1 MKKEIEQMDK
11 DMEELQ
17 RKIDAGADP
26 FLMLFGWKH
35 RSGYGP
41 QYVSTESFRT
51 EAAQNKSASSPDCEQ
66 KKHESD
72 GKWKGMGKQAVK
84 CGASGH
90 SSQTQKSKPSAV
102 QDIQID
108 EFEFDPITMRKVPRK
123 SNGLASASERIPDK
137 SEINI
142 PIKRVETPTVD
153 TAQREIQNKAVDR
166 KTDTRKGLS
175 TMEVPSSFPAPESH
189 SWLTQE
195 GFSAVANSV
204 KPSDSGLS
212 GEHQVS
218 GLKQK
223 GSGIES
229 SLARY
234 LANKDLPPKQDMVYK
249 SKLNYPTNE
258 NKAEDIDLLRS
269 SNVRA
274 SSGRLRRAPNES
286 AKLKQDRRAYLEEN
300 FKKRYQ
306 QLDAYLDEGRVS
318 QDIRRTNKNSAE
330 ILPTE
335 PQPDNTPT
343 QVGLEASSRNEI
355 SDSQSGAT
363 TDDGCN
369 HLTGS
374 RDMSRSSEH
383 DMKAHRRDAAEKV
396 HEEEA
401 KAQKAALEAIEV
413 RSTIDGYS
421 RNAPSLHFEERGE
434 GDLASNVH
442 EFARKDRWYKK
453 KAPHATENIDS
464 KHSQLARDAAPARE
478 IRRIYED
485 RHGVID
491 TNHRQSSGQ
500 ASQIDEQQSEITK
513 SVVSPC
519 LELESVG
526 KDSSKG
532 DDRNTV
538 DGSLQQPSVENPSK
552 PLPSYMNPSSITNLH
567 TQDTQRLKETPAL
580 EMIRKFFDDLPLAQV
595 HSKGLQKQA
604 GGKDL
609 TGAVSTDQGYSKS
622 AHEKQLIQSLKGVW
636 NLFKASESHKTGKHQ
651 DEKNNAS
658 SAHTGSIRKDSD
670 SQPSLKA
677 TMEDSPHPSKLVA
690 YKVLAYDHSTQRVF
704 TAKPIST
711 SSPPFE
717 KPLTVVEALCG
728 LTNPAKFLPHVTS
741 LQNEGYEIVSGR
753 SNILVFRKIE
763 HEKAAL
769 VSPNEPSQTPL
780 ERYSL
785 HTNPIDGT
793 TTQTGNFASPTGF
806 VNHDSILPPS
816 DDLDDQQPAPL
827 YGPSSKSSATV
838 RREEPVFSGSRKGWQ
853 DYSDEGKGIG
863 SKLKTQK
870 RRLARRKKTLK
881 RMVWVGT
888 FVAGCCYA
896 VGVASETLRAR

>member
-51 EAAQNKSASSPDCEQ
+51 EAAQNKSASPPDGEQ

-72 GKWKGMGKQAVK
+72 GKWKVMGKQAVK
-84 CGASGH
+84 GGASGH
-90 SSQTQKSKPSAV
+90 SSQTPKSKASAV
-102 QDIQID
+102 QDIQSD
-108 EFEFDPITMRKVPRK
+108 DFEFDPITMRKVPRK
-123 SNGLASASERIPDK
+123 STGLASAPERIPDK
-137 SEINI
+137 SEIDI
-142 PIKRVETPTVD
+142 PIKRFETPTVD
-153 TAQREIQNKAVDR
+153 TAQREILNKAVDR
-166 KTDTRKGLS
+166 KTETRKGLT
-175 TMEVPSSFPAPESH
+175 TMEVSSSFSAPESH
-189 SWLTQE
+189 SWLAQE

-204 KPSDSGLS
+204 KPPDSGLS
-212 GEHQVS
+212 GDHQVS

-306 QLDAYLDEGRVS
+306 QPDAYLDEERVS
-318 QDIRRTNKNSAE
+318 QDIRKTNKNPAE

-343 QVGLEASSRNEI
+343 QVSLEAFSRNEI
-355 SDSQSGAT
+355 GDSQSGVT

-369 HLTGS
+369 HLTRS
-374 RDMSRSSEH
+374 RDISRSSEH
-383 DMKAHRRDAAEKV
+383 DMKAHRRDAVEKV
-396 HEEEA
+396 HEEEV

-413 RSTIDGYS
+413 RSTIDGYP

-442 EFARKDRWYKK
+442 EFARTDRWYKK
-453 KAPHATENIDS
+453 KAPYVIENIDS

-491 TNHRQSSGQ
+491 TNHRQPSRQ
-500 ASQIDEQQSEITK
+500 AIQTDEQQSEITK
-513 SVVSPC
+513 
-519 LELESVG
+519 SVG

-538 DGSLQQPSVENPSK
+538 YGSLQQSSVENPSK
-552 PLPSYMNPSSITNLH
+552 PVPSYMNPSSITNLP
-567 TQDTQRLKETPAL
+567 TQDTQRLKESPAL

-595 HSKGLQKQA
+595 LSKGLQKQA

-609 TGAVSTDQGYSKS
+609 TGAVSTDLGYSKS
-622 AHEKQLIQSLKGVW
+622 AHEILLIQSLKGVW
-636 NLFKASESHKTGKHQ
+636 NLFKASESHKIGKPQ
-651 DEKNNAS
+651 DDQNNAS
-658 SAHTGSIRKDSD
+658 STHTGSVRKDSD

-677 TMEDSPHPSKLVA
+677 TTEDSPHPSKLVA

-704 TAKPIST
+704 TAKPISA

-728 LTNPAKFLPHVTS
+728 LTHPAKFLPHVTS

-769 VSPNEPSQTPL
+769 VSPNKPSQTPL

-816 DDLDDQQPAPL
+816 DDLGDQEPAPL
-827 YGPSSKSSATV
+827 YGPSSKLSATV

-863 SKLKTQK
+863 SKLKTRK
-870 RRLARRKKTLK
+870 RRAARRKKTLK
-881 RMVWVGT
+881 RIVWVGT
-888 FVAGCCYA
+888 FMAGCCYA
-896 VGVASETLRAR
+896 VGVVSETLRAR